1 MLVVILEPKEI
12 ERLMDGVF
20 TSNQQRRFIEY
31 IASKPQ
37 SLTLAVNRAT
47 AIGNC
52 SAMAKRVNKKLLPL
66 GYVIACFR
74 PINSISNRFG
84 ERSSMFEWSLFRF
97 PQTAAN
103 DSCYDS
109 VREVSK

>member
-1 MLVVILEPKEI
+1 MKHIKLRCIEIKTLVNNVSL
-12 ERLMDGVF
+12 
-20 TSNQQRRFIEY
+20 SNQQRRLLDY
-31 IASKPQ
+31 VANNPK
-37 SLTLAVNRAT
+37 SLTLAVNRAI